1 MLNIK
6 NYFFY
11 NKFHKNFLIFLPM
24 LFSYNINY
32 ENIFKCSIGFL
43 IFSLIVN
50 ICYLTNNYLDGKI
63 DKLNKLKKDTQILSK
78 KYIILLNLFIIF
90 FIAALFFTNF
100 FSPFLY
106 LYLTVFYIYTFLIKK
121 IFILDILTLSLFY
134 TLRIFYGSD
143 LINQNI
149 SAGFIF
155 FFVFMF
161 LILAIYKRV
170 IQISVNELNENN
182 SIISYS
188 TKNLNLLK
196 SCSDILILL
205 TTLFLI
211 NFIFLQNFFLMNLF
225 DFIFPGS
232 LIQGL
237 IIFSLFILN
246 FLRIRYLIF
255 SNKIKKDILD
265 FVTSDFYSLFSSF
278 ILGITLVL
286 IYI

>member
-63 DKLNKLKKDTQILSK
+63 DKLNKLKKDTQILPK

>member
-6 NYFFY
+6 NYFFF
-11 NKFHKNFLIFLPM
+11 NKFNKNFLIFLPM
-24 LFSYNINY
+24 LFSYNITY

-43 IFSLIVN
+43 IFSSIVN
-50 ICYLTNNYLDGKI
+50 ICYLTNNYLDVKI
-63 DKLNKLKKDTQILSK
+63 DNFNQLKKNTQILQK
-78 KYIILLNLFIIF
+78 KNIILLNILVIF
-90 FIAALFFTNF
+90 FIAVLSFTNY
-100 FSPFLY
+100 FSPYLY
-106 LYLTVFYIYTFLIKK
+106 LYLVVFYIYTFLIKK
-121 IFILDILTLSLFY
+121 IFIADIVFLSLFY
-134 TLRIFYGSD
+134 ILRIFYGSD

-149 SAGFIF
+149 SVGFIF
-155 FFVFMF
+155 FFVLIF
-161 LILAIYKRV
+161 LILAIFKRV
-170 IQISVNELNENN
+170 IQINVNNLKDKN

-196 SCSDILILL
+196 NCSDILIIIS
-205 TTLFLI
+205 TLFLI
-211 NFIFLQNFFLMNLF
+211 YFIFLQNFFLINLF

-237 IIFSLFILN
+237 IIFSLFIIN

-255 SNKIKKDILD
+255 SNKIKKDIVD
-265 FVTSDFYSLFSSF
+265 FVSADFYSLFSSF